1 MVNRNKSVGRRVDL
15 VVRALSVENRTNDVG
30 EPGRPAGYRRR
41 AEGAGTEP
49 RSAGSSR
56 GLLTRTIADDRYPL
70 SQRILALKAI
80 LAKLRPE
87 PVREPL
93 PPPKVYRHRE
103 QPPAE
108 GDVPGDNAP

>member
-56 GLLTRTIADDRYPL
+56 AAIDINVVL
-70 SQRILALKAI
+70 ST
-80 LAKLRPE
+80 
-87 PVREPL
+87 
-93 PPPKVYRHRE
+93 Y
-103 QPPAE
+103 
-108 GDVPGDNAP
+108 N